1 MRYLGMVKK
10 LPKRPSD
17 PIALAKAI
25 GDLATG
31 QTKQEPPE
39 QPTDEE
45 IRRVMSMLGKKGG
58 PKGGKARA
66 TKLSPTKRAEI
77 AKKAAKTRWKHKTSK
92 E

>member
-10 LPKRPSD
+10 PPKRPSD
-17 PIALAKAI
+17 PIALAKVI

-31 QTKQEPPE
+31 QTEQIPAD

-45 IRRVMSMLGKKGG
+45 IRRVMSLLGKKGG
-58 PKGGKARA
+58 LKGGKARA
-66 TKLSPTKRAEI
+66 AKLSPTTRAEI
-77 AKKAAKTRWKHKTSK
+77 ARKAAKTRWKRKTSK